1 MTAEPLTRSRRHP
14 GNRLLAWVV
23 DWACILVWVAIT
35 AAVGVPLF
43 LAGVTRGLSIPALNV
58 VATIILVLP
67 VTVGLAL
74 LEASTRESTFGKR
87 VRRLRVV
94 DWRTGSRVPFGR
106 TLLRNAVKVAIPWT
120 LGHAAVYALV
130 AGDPDAP
137 PTVGVWVL
145 TAVAYV
151 LPIAYVVSLFVG
163 DGRTPY
169 DHLARTRVL
178 RDDR

>member
-1 MTAEPLTRSRRHP
+1 MTAEPRIRSRRLP
-14 GNRLLAWVV
+14 GARLLACVV

-35 AAVGVPLF
+35 AAIGIPLF
-43 LAGVTRGLSIPALNV
+43 LAGVTDGLSIPALNV
-58 VATIILVLP
+58 VATIVLVLP

-74 LEASTRESTFGKR
+74 LEASSRESTLGKR

-94 DWRTGSRVPFGR
+94 DASTGSPVPFGR
-106 TLLRNAVKVAIPWT
+106 TLLRNVVKVAIPWT

-130 AGDPDAP
+130 ASDPDAP
-137 PTVGVWVL
+137 PTGGVWVL
-145 TAVAYV
+145 TAAAYA
-151 LPIAYVVSLFVG
+151 LPIVYVVSLFGG

-169 DHLARTRVL
+169 DRLARTRVL

>member
-1 MTAEPLTRSRRHP
+1 MTAECVFRSRRHP

-35 AAVGVPLF
+35 AAIGVPLF
-43 LAGVTRGLSIPALNV
+43 LSGITGGLSIPALNA
-58 VATIILVLP
+58 VATIVLVLP

-94 DWRTGSRVPFGR
+94 DSLTGSRVPLGR
-106 TLLRNAVKVAIPWT
+106 ALLRNLVKVAIPWT
-120 LGHAAVYALV
+120 LGHAAVYALI
-130 AGDPDAP
+130 ASGPDAP
-137 PTVGVWVL
+137 PAVGVWAL
-145 TAVAYV
+145 TAAAYV

-169 DHLARTRVL
+169 DRLARTRVL
-178 RDDR
+178 REDR